1 MEMYALGPLPFKGLS
16 PTGWKD
22 EHKRKTQINDGKNKT
37 IERQ

>member
-22 EHKRKTQINDGKNKT
+22 EHKRKKELMK
-37 IERQ
+37 ERTKQ